1 MGSGAAAET
10 VDAGT
15 QTIISYVNASTQID
29 NGSHQ
34 GMQTVDLTCDGLTNI
49 MKLYE
54 GDSDDE
60 DDGSDEGFNS
70 VAANRTDH
78 RLMVTITMASSNL
91 TGI

>member
-1 MGSGAAAET
+1 M
-10 VDAGT
+10 
-15 QTIISYVNASTQID
+15 ASTWECKLHSVRCISVRC
-29 NGSHQ
+29 N
-34 GMQTVDLTCDGLTNI
+34 GLTNI